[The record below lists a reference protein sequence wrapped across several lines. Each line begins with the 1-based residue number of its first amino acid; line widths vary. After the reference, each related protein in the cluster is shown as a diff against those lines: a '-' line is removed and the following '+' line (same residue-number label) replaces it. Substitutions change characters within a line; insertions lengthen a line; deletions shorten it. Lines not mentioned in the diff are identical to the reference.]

1 VQSIRAKSRDPD
13 TSFWREPAKPLD
25 PLFADFAKKRAAS
38 LDHPIGEIEQFLRQL
53 KAERLSCLEIQ
64 RHNQL
69 GRELDTG
76 KSAGFAPFRI
86 LSTKLAARR

>member
-1 VQSIRAKSRDPD
+1 
-13 TSFWREPAKPLD
+13 
-25 PLFADFAKKRAAS
+25 
-38 LDHPIGEIEQFLRQL
+38 LRQL